1 MNVLT
6 TQVSLSIPRITA
18 MEFGDLNLSLIPKVL
33 YHIQKAIMTPPQTNN
48 KLEFVVAVDRYL
60 VDLLDYIVPVP
71 VVGKELTHS
80 ISS

>member
-48 KLEFVVAVDRYL
+48 KFEFVVAVDRYL